1 MTPEELRLE
10 CLKLVQHS
18 ANASG
23 MLLEPNQIISRARAY
38 ADFVMNF
45 GGHGGAESIHSAPV
59 PEASVED
66 GPRRR
71 PPSGARFEASAK
83 NGGIRGAAGPK

>member
-23 MLLEPNQIISRARAY
+23 MLLEPGQIISRARMY
-38 ADFVMNF
+38 AEFVLNLS
-45 GGHGGAESIHSAPV
+45 GHGGAK
-59 PEASVED
+59 SVT
-66 GPRRR
+66 GTAVLKNGLRRR
-71 PPSGARFEASAK
+71 PAPMSQFESSAESG
-83 NGGIRGAAGPK
+83 GLRGAPDAE